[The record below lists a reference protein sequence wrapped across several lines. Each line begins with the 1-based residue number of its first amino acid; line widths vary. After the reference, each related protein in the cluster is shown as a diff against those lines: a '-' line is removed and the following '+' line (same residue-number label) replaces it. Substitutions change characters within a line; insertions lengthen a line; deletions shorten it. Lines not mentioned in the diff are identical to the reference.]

1 MLIFNPLQ
9 ANSDTAPQASQLKF
23 SWNLDDIP
31 GKITPTYSYL
41 KTNKGELELVTEL
54 DFTIEGTFMTKR
66 IGMCQYE
73 FKGGMYLI
81 GGESSLLGN
90 RWYQVD
96 G

>member
-1 MLIFNPLQ
+1 MIYQ
-9 ANSDTAPQASQLKF
+9 VKIRF
-23 SWNLDDIP
+23 SSKKQSI
-31 GKITPTYSYL
+31 
-41 KTNKGELELVTEL
+41 GELELITEL
-54 DFTIEGTFMTKR
+54 DFTVDGTFMTKR

-96 G
+96 GLAEKKLKLYNLYLYLRTIRLLLC

>member
-1 MLIFNPLQ
+1 MIYQ
-9 ANSDTAPQASQLKF
+9 VKIRF
-23 SWNLDDIP
+23 SSKKQSI
-31 GKITPTYSYL
+31 
-41 KTNKGELELVTEL
+41 GELELITEL
-54 DFTIEGTFMTKR
+54 DFTVDGTFMTKR